1 MEISVCIDYRV
12 VANTGGVLRVLHSK
26 LSDDGRVGRCSVARK
41 VAHVGTDLGAQH
53 FGNVKQKVDIAI
65 CRECR
70 HRVNGFVAAHLV
82 GKFVLPIKY
91 APMKILVERDAQ

>member
-12 VANTGGVLRVLHSK
+12 VANTGGVLRVLHCK

-65 CRECR
+65 CRERARTHRQR
-70 HRVNGFVAAHLV
+70 H
-82 GKFVLPIKY
+82 
-91 APMKILVERDAQ
+91 AQNHKRICASKQFYSHTLR